1 MENIFYLALIILS
14 GMTFGRLVEKIKVPA
29 VTGYIISGVIIGP
42 HAFGLVTIHAIEGMD
57 IISQVAIGFVA
68 FTIGTE
74 LWFPKIKKSGIQVAV
89 ITVMQAFF
97 ATGLVIFALI
107 FIFKQ
112 EVYIA
117 LILGAIATATAPEPI
132 IAITR
137 KYKSKGPVTDTLIP
151 LVALDDALG
160 IIIFGVMLSVSKAL
174 YYQTGDL
181 SLSHILFDPI
191 REIGISILVGTVIGY
206 FLGMLVKSVD
216 REDVD
221 NEKDETYLD
230 LTLAAI
236 FLSVSLADFL
246 HASHILL
253 PMTVGVVFTNQIGK
267 QTFDRESHVVEGIL
281 QPILIIFFALAGAS
295 LELSSIM
302 NIGLVGIGYIVFR
315 IIGKTLGTYIGAR
328 ITKAHSSVEK
338 YLGITLLP
346 QAGVA
351 IGLALAA
358 KSAIPG
364 EVGDTLQT
372 IALATTVVFAVTGP
386 VFVRIGLQLAKELKN
401 N

>member
-1 MENIFYLALIILS
+1 M
-14 GMTFGRLVEKIKVPA
+14 
-29 VTGYIISGVIIGP
+29 
-42 HAFGLVTIHAIEGMD
+42 
-57 IISQVAIGFVA
+57 
-68 FTIGTE
+68 
-74 LWFPKIKKSGIQVAV
+74 
-89 ITVMQAFF
+89 
-97 ATGLVIFALI
+97 
-107 FIFKQ
+107 
-112 EVYIA
+112 
-117 LILGAIATATAPEPI
+117 
-132 IAITR
+132 AITK
-137 KYKSKGPVTDTLIP
+137 KYKAKGPVTDTLIP

-160 IIIFGVMLSVSKAL
+160 IVIFGIMLSISKAL

-181 SLSHILFDPI
+181 SIAHILFDPF
-191 REIGISILVGTVIGY
+191 REIGISLLIGTVIGY

-216 REDVD
+216 RED
-221 NEKDETYLD
+221 EGEERDESYLD

-295 LELSSIM
+295 LELTSIM
-302 NIGLVGIGYIVFR
+302 KIGFVGIGYIVFR
-315 IIGKTLGTYIGAR
+315 IIGKTLGTYIGAKLV
-328 ITKAHSSVEK
+328 KADANVQN
-338 YLGITLLP
+338 YLGLTLLP

-386 VFVRIGLQLAKELKN
+386 VFVKIGLHMAKELRKT
-401 N
+401 